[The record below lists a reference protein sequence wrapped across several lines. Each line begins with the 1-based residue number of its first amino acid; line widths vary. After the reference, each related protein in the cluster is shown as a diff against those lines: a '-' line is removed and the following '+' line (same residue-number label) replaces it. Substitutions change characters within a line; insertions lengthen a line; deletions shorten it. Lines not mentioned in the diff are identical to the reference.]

1 MMLKRIKHYIFQA
14 ISFIFVIYGFY
25 LLFLFLLDTSLRVNK
40 TLAYP
45 FSIGITL
52 LLASFT
58 FYYWVKKGR
67 LPL

>member
-1 MMLKRIKHYIFQA
+1 MKLKRIKNYIFQV
-14 ISFIFVIYGFY
+14 ISFIFVVYGFY

-40 TLAYP
+40 PLAYP

-52 LLASFT
+52 LLASLT
-58 FYYWVKKGR
+58 FYYWIKKGR

>member
-1 MMLKRIKHYIFQA
+1 MLRRIKHYILQA
-14 ISFIFVIYGFY
+14 LSFVLVVYGFY
-25 LLFLFLLDTSLRVNK
+25 LLFLFLLDTSLRVNR

-52 LLASFT
+52 LLASLT
-58 FYYWVKKGR
+58 FYYWIKKGR